1 MKADFFDFHSSA
13 VGGHSFPTLQLA
25 VCRRR
30 RAPEGPPSTMSTST
44 RVFDNYEREYLKLN
58 RQAMQDVELIDQLL
72 PGAERDATVQKVQK
86 AITAVEEIVES
97 MQLEARA
104 MSGASKQQ
112 LVAQTKDYKAG
123 IALLKSR
130 LREVQTSSKAQ
141 EAARNELLRGSDP
154 TLRQEADNQRSR
166 LMATNERLSRG
177 TDKLKAATQIALETE
192 VVGQSI
198 MADLETQRD
207 LEATS
212 APPAA
217 SSGSPTGVEYF
228 YELPHSHKYQLRF

>member
-1 MKADFFDFHSSA
+1 
-13 VGGHSFPTLQLA
+13 
-25 VCRRR
+25 
-30 RAPEGPPSTMSTST
+30 
-44 RVFDNYEREYLKLN
+44 
-58 RQAMQDVELIDQLL
+58 MQDVELIDQLL

-198 MADLETQRD
+198 MADLETQRQTIAHTRSTLAGANSGLD
-207 LEATS
+207 KSKRILLTMTRRARRNKLLMWCIIITLFLMIIIIIWLMTYT
-212 APPAA
+212 PPPP
-217 SSGSPTGVEYF
+217 SPPSPPRPPPGQADV
-228 YELPHSHKYQLRF
+228 RRIRM